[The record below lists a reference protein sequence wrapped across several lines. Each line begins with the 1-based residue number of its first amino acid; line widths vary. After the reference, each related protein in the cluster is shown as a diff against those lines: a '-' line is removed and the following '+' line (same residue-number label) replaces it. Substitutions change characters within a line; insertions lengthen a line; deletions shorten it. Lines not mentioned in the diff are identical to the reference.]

1 MPHSPLSKKT
11 SHFSPLHS
19 HFSLSR
25 RRSLLP
31 THHHLETFL
40 AGVGDEIVEALED
53 HVVCGLCHGFVIFLS
68 TLTDLPWVCDL

>member
-25 RRSLLP
+25 HCSLLP
-31 THHHLETFL
+31 TYHHPETFL
-40 AGVGDEIVEALED
+40 AGTRDEIVEALED
-53 HVVCGLCHGFVIFLS
+53 PMGCGLCRHGFVGCAMGL
-68 TLTDLPWVCDL
+68 